1 MAIATIQTELPL
13 LTAGLPR
20 LLVDALRLSGLPVRP
35 YLPGTSIQEF
45 LQRESGRYVLYDS
58 RRVTSRLEAETAL
71 GYERE
76 IIDVAPESQQ
86 GPCGL
91 RLTAEDER
99 RWLERS
105 GRWIERF
112 RACLESRGGVWCR
125 VHELPSAYEGVVFV
139 DGLPRHPDLQGFAE
153 RLQYVSRRDNASGA
167 PHFPADHVL
176 AESTHVE
183 GGGWF
188 GIWWSGRS
196 TRDEVRSGAGESRV
210 WFTTEETFRAWWNY
224 RNSLSVQIRRNAG
237 RFTISSAGLD
247 GTFPIP
253 VIEYWRENHVAR
265 IPLTRRELTVAEDK
279 TAFAC
284 EAFRRPAGLIVS
296 QGHSPVPA
304 SGLDRRRSATL
315 LKTS

>member
-1 MAIATIQTELPL
+1 MPTATIQTELPL

-20 LLVDALRLSGLPVRP
+20 LLVDALRLSGLPVRS
-35 YLPGTSIQEF
+35 YIPGTSIQEF
-45 LQRESGRYVLYDS
+45 LQRQPGRYVLYDS

-76 IIDVAPESQQ
+76 IIDLAPESQQ
-86 GPCGL
+86 GPCGI

-105 GRWIERF
+105 GQWIERF

-125 VHELPSAYEGVVFV
+125 LHELPYAYEGVVFV
-139 DGLPRHPDLQGFAE
+139 DGLPRHPDLWAFAE
-153 RLQYVSRRDNASGA
+153 RLQYLSRRANASGP

-176 AESTHVE
+176 AESTCVE
-183 GGGWF
+183 DGGWF
-188 GIWWSGRS
+188 GTWWSGRS
-196 TRDEVRSGAGESRV
+196 TPEDVRSGAAQSRI
-210 WFTTEETFRAWWNY
+210 WFTTEETFRVWWNY
-224 RNSLSVQIRRNAG
+224 RNSLSVQIGRNAG
-237 RFTISSAGLD
+237 RLTVSVGGLD
-247 GTFPIP
+247 RSFPVP
-253 VIEYWRENHVAR
+253 VIEYWRDDHVAR
-265 IPLTRRELTVAEDK
+265 IPVTRRELTVAEDR

-304 SGLDRRRSATL
+304 SGLDQRTSAAL
-315 LKTS
+315 LKTW